1 MKEGQMR
8 NLFITM
14 LAVGLLGITNV
25 QAQNRI
31 SRHQLDITT
40 GVSCHFQSGKS
51 LISLSPVPAANFT
64 YTFYVFPHWGL
75 FSSMGAT
82 LMIREGNGDNLR
94 KPYKND
100 HYIENAYDLD
110 DDTGPS
116 MAFGVAYRLNKPVWD
131 VQLRLGY
138 YLIGAEEHDS
148 FFYIKEKNSN
158 VVRTVDYDQTF
169 SVEPGGFVSAL
180 QTSVM
185 LSRRIWRKIHLSVEA
200 KYISPFERA
209 TQTFEKRNLLTGEV
223 EDAYLKRVR
232 VHYLEVACGISW
244 HL

>member
-100 HYIENAYDLD
+100 HYIENVYDLD

-138 YLIGAEEHDS
+138 YLVDAEEHS
-148 FFYIKEKNSN
+148 SHFYVKEKNSN
-158 VVRTVDYDQTF
+158 VVRWINYDQSF
-169 SVEPGGFVSAL
+169 SIEPGGLMSAI
-180 QTSVM
+180 QTSAM
-185 LSRRIWRKIHLSVEA
+185 LSRRIWRKLHFSVEA
-200 KYISPFERA
+200 KYLFLPERA
-209 TQTFEKRNLLTGEV
+209 TQTFEKRNLLTGEI
-223 EDAYLKRVR
+223 EDNYSKRVR
-232 VHYLEVACGISW
+232 VHYLEMACGISW

>member
-1 MKEGQMR
+1 MR
-8 NLFITM
+8 KLFITL
-14 LAVGLLGITNV
+14 LAVGLLSIMGG
-25 QAQNRI
+25 QAQNRN
-31 SRHQLDITT
+31 SRHQLDLTT
-40 GVSCHFQSGKS
+40 GVSCHFQSGES
-51 LISLSPVPAANFT
+51 WISSSPVPVMSFA
-64 YTFYVFPHWGL
+64 YTFYVLPHWGI
-75 FSSMGAT
+75 FSSMSSAP
-82 LMIREGNGDNLR
+82 LIREGNGNKLR
-94 KPYKND
+94 KPYEND
-100 HYIENAYDLD
+100 HFVKDAYDFD
-110 DDTGPS
+110 DGIGLS
-116 MAFGVAYRLNKPVWD
+116 MAFGIAYRLNKPVWD

-158 VVRTVDYDQTF
+158 VVRTVDFDQTF

>member
-1 MKEGQMR
+1 MKERQMR

-51 LISLSPVPAANFT
+51 WVSLSPVPVANFT

-75 FSSMGAT
+75 FSSMGAA
-82 LMIREGNGDNLR
+82 LMIREGNGEKLR

-100 HYIENAYDLD
+100 HFIKDAYDFD
-110 DDTGPS
+110 DGMGPS
-116 MAFGVAYRLNKPVWD
+116 MAFGIAYRLNKPVWD

-148 FFYIKEKNSN
+148 HFYIKEKNSN
-158 VVRTVDYDQTF
+158 VVRTIDYDQTF
-169 SVEPGGFVSAL
+169 SVEPDGFVSAL
-180 QTSVM
+180 QTSAM
-185 LSRRIWRKIHLSVEA
+185 LSRRIWRKFHLTVEA
-200 KYISPFERA
+200 KYLSPFERA

-223 EDAYLKRVR
+223 EDTYSKRVR